1 MPRAT
6 PVRSR
11 KQDPLRDSVRSPMT
25 PEHRAW
31 LTLWKE
37 GAVEALPAMAPVDVK
52 IEVRRAVETALAA
65 LGPEDHLDEI
75 RDLVGAVVREF
86 TDQLAEETRTQER
99 ETRKQ
104 RLLQSIEIWIDDT
117 TLKPF
122 PPEIVGAPRSPQRRH
137 VLATLRQKIHETL
150 ADELTGDEP
159 IDAVV
164 SLMEDE
170 LAAWA
175 VEQNP
180 QVDRRTLLRRL
191 APWVVATV
199 AGGVAVAS
207 WSPELKTAVRKG
219 AQVLKTRLS
228 PYKPI
233 ATGLWNYGLK
243 QVDEWAQAHAKK
255 EPPDEPAE
263 K

>member
-6 PVRSR
+6 AVRSR
-11 KQDPLRDSVRSPMT
+11 KQDPPRVDRPTMT

-31 LTLWKE
+31 LSVWKE
-37 GAVEALPAMAPVDVK
+37 GAVNALPAMAPVDVK
-52 IEVRRAVETALAA
+52 VAVRYAVETALAA
-65 LGPEDHLDEI
+65 LGPEDHVAEI

-86 TDQLAEETRTQER
+86 TDQLAEETRMQER

-104 RLLQSIEIWIDDT
+104 RLLQSIELWIDDT

-122 PPEIVGAPRSPQRRH
+122 PPELTGAPRSPQRRH
-137 VLATLRQKIHETL
+137 VLATLRQQIHETL
-150 ADELTGDEP
+150 AAVLTGDEP
-159 IDAVV
+159 IEAVV
-164 SLMEDE
+164 SLMQDE

-191 APWVVATV
+191 APWVA
-199 AGGVAVAS
+199 AAS
-207 WSPELKTAVRKG
+207 WSPEIKTAVRKG
-219 AQVLKTRLS
+219 ARVLKEKLS

-233 ATGLWNYGLK
+233 ATGLWEVGLTRLD
-243 QVDEWAQAHAKK
+243 QWATAHAKK
-255 EPPDEPAE
+255 EPPDGSAE
-263 K
+263 E